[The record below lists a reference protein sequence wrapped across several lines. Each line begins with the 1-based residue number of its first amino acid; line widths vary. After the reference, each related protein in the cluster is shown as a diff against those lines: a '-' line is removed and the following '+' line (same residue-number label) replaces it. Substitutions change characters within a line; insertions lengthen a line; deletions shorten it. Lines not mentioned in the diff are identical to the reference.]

1 MDWGNTFP
9 NKLREK
15 IMKKNKKHLKA
26 LKRKKKLLQKR
37 NHDALRH
44 QFSSGTKTMYHFTN
58 IHCMDGIKKYGLCI
72 GNVATGFCKEGKR
85 KVGKNG
91 VNLTEEGHY
100 HDPACYDGKNI
111 YRITVEMNCDDSSMF
126 NARKWA
132 KAHDDLHL
140 HTINEGNVYKHW
152 YYFGQIETKDFI
164 AVHKWTGKEF
174 IEVSLDFLRTPND
187 WSSYSLLRLVG
198 QYLDDKSGYAKEASD
213 LRGDSSNFKKL
224 YAVTDKVNEMIWGTE
239 LHHEFQTKVVEIGN
253 NPSDIFK
260 FASTVL
266 DYLENDQRECA

>member
-1 MDWGNTFP
+1 MNRKERRKQE
-9 NKLREK
+9 KL
-15 IMKKNKKHLKA
+15 N
-26 LKRKKKLLQKR
+26 RKTV
-37 NHDALRH
+37 NVLRH
-44 QFSSGTKTMYHFTN
+44 QISTGTKTMYHFTN
-58 IHCMDGIKKYGLCI
+58 IYCMDGIKKYGLCI

-100 HDPACYDGKNI
+100 HDPAHMGGKNI

-174 IEVSLDFLRTPND
+174 IEVSLDFLRTPKD
-187 WSSYSLLRLVG
+187 ASTYSLLRLIG
-198 QYLDDKSGYAKEASD
+198 QHMDDKSGCAKEASD
-213 LRGDSSNFKKL
+213 LKGSYKEL
-224 YAVTDKVNEMIWGTE
+224 YAVTDKVNELIWGTE
-239 LHHEFQTKVVEIGN
+239 LHHEFQNKVVKVSN
-253 NPSDIFK
+253 NPNAVFKYASD
-260 FASTVL
+260 VL
-266 DYLENDQRECA
+266 YYLENDQKECT

>member
-100 HDPACYDGKNI
+100 HDPACIGGKNI

-174 IEVSLDFLRTPND
+174 IEVSLDFLRTPKD
-187 WSSYSLLRLVG
+187 LSPYSVFRLIG
-198 QYLDDKSGYAKEASD
+198 QHMDDKSGCAKEAYD
-213 LRGDSSNFKKL
+213 LRGDYKEL
-224 YAVTDKVNEMIWGTE
+224 YAVTDKVNELIWGTE
-239 LHHEFQTKVVEIGN
+239 LHHEFQNNVTKIYE
-253 NPSDIFK
+253 NPIAVFK
-260 FASTVL
+260 FASDVL
-266 DYLENDQRECA
+266 NYLENVQRECA